1 MRAFALSVLST
12 FVGALLALLVAY
24 AYFMSP
30 LPLPAFGWA
39 WPQ

>member
-1 MRAFALSVLST
+1 MKAFALQMAGS
-12 FVGALLALLVAY
+12 FVGALLAILVAY

-30 LPLPAFGWA
+30 LPLPTLGWL